1 MQFCNI
7 QMLDSSEKC
16 CIFAGM
22 EFSIYP
28 YDRLPEIISD
38 NKELQQ
44 AVLQCGGIMKFMTE
58 HINDPL
64 DDDTPPLF
72 AQYQNYVAHNYRW
85 ANRLNPRRQN
95 WSVKDL
101 QKRALNDDNH
111 LIPEL
116 KSRFSLLRT
125 LRRLTNVKSEV
136 ISMVSI
142 LTQEYLDFA
151 WKENL
156 RRQRPDIDTDLG
168 TYNYVIEQFGFE
180 YKALVRVPGLAC
192 RSINIA
198 LKEHHH
204 EQMTETDIYY
214 SFCIEEFHHHFFAPT
229 IKDCLRRGLKK
240 LLHGKNAIE
249 CRAVAMNM
257 LQRVQWFSQHIYNDK
272 VVEVLNNDSFTLE
285 DKRWLRNIIEHY
297 DRDCSNDELLFF
309 YFGMLFADIGRL
321 WEKQLRCYSDIELSE
336 LEKEANS
343 IINTTSYV
351 SQLSW
356 KDEKQCFKTAVLR
369 VMEKKKNDGEDFF
382 KKPTQWKAV
391 YRFAVDYGI
400 MYDIG
405 DPKEPD
411 DKTTPQYAIFEKFAH
426 ELQLDDVDQIRIP
439 FTKKAIDDISKK
451 IFARYNTPHPWATEG
466 ISEARRAAFYVE
478 MDDVYNELETEF
490 NNILTQ
496 KEIFYRLSINS

>member
-1 MQFCNI
+1 MEFCNTRK
-7 QMLDSSEKC
+7 LDSSKKG

-28 YDRLPEIISD
+28 FDRLPEIISD
-38 NKELQQ
+38 NKGLQQ
-44 AVLQCGGIMKFMTE
+44 AALQCGGIMKFMTE

-72 AQYQNYVAHNYRW
+72 FQYQNYVVHNYRR

-101 QKRALNDDNH
+101 QTRALNDDNH

-116 KSRFSLLRT
+116 KSRISLLRT

-142 LTQEYLDFA
+142 LTQEYLNFA

-156 RRQRPDIDTDLG
+156 RCQRPDIDTDLG
-168 TYNYVIEQFGFE
+168 TYNYVIEQFE
-180 YKALVRVPGLAC
+180 YKRFGRVPGLAC
-192 RSINIA
+192 RSIYIA
-198 LKEHHH
+198 LKEHHY
-204 EQMTETDIYY
+204 EQMTETDIYD

-229 IKDCLRRGLKK
+229 ITDCLRRGLKK

-249 CRAVAMNM
+249 CRAVAMSM
-257 LQRVQWFSQHIYNDK
+257 LQRVQCFSQHIYNDK

-297 DRDCSNDELLFF
+297 DRNRSNDELLFF

-321 WEKQLRCYSDIELSE
+321 WEKQLRCYPDIELSE

-343 IINTTSYV
+343 IINTTPYV
-351 SQLSW
+351 IQLSW
-356 KDEKQCFKTAVLR
+356 EDEKQCFKAAVLR
-369 VMEKKKNDGEDFF
+369 VMEKKKNDGEYLFN
-382 KKPTQWKAV
+382 KPTQWKAV
-391 YRFAVDYGI
+391 YRFAVDNGV

-411 DKTTPQYAIFEKFAH
+411 DKTNAQYAIFEKFAH
-426 ELQLDDVDQIRIP
+426 ELQLDDDSKIRIP
-439 FTKKAIDDISKK
+439 FSKSAIDDISKK
-451 IFARYNTPHPWATEG
+451 IFARYNKPRPWATEG
-466 ISEARRAAFYVE
+466 IKNARSAAFYVE
-478 MDDVYNELETEF
+478 MDDVYNELKTEF
-490 NNILTQ
+490 NNNLTQ
-496 KEIFYRLSINS
+496 KEKTSD